1 MPYRLLFVAIL
12 AAAFSLNAAATGNTS
27 PQELVKTTTDR
38 VLGRLADDREAIEN
52 SPDRLFE
59 IVDEII
65 IPHFDF
71 ERMSRRV
78 LGKAWKRASPEQQ
91 SQFVKEF
98 RTLLVH
104 TYATALK
111 IYSDERIEYLP
122 PREKEGGKETTIRT
136 QIIQSGSP
144 PVPIN
149 YRMYRRDDGWKVFD
163 ITIDGV
169 SLVINYRSTFKSEI
183 RKNGVDGLIARLA
196 KHNSKQD

>member
-1 MPYRLLFVAIL
+1 MRTLVLAIL

-38 VLGRLADDREAIEN
+38 VLERLADDREAIEN

-149 YRMYRRDDGWKVFD
+149 YRMYQRDDGWKVFD

>member
-1 MPYRLLFVAIL
+1 MRALLFAIL

-38 VLGRLADDREAIEN
+38 VLERLADDREAIEN

>member
-12 AAAFSLNAAATGNTS
+12 AAAFSLSAAATGNTS

-38 VLGRLADDREAIEN
+38 VLERLADDREAIEN

-111 IYSDERIEYLP
+111 IYSDETIEYLP

-144 PVPIN
+144 PIPIN
-149 YRMYRRDDGWKVFD
+149 YRMYQRDDGWKVFD
-163 ITIDGV
+163 IAIDGV

>member
-1 MPYRLLFVAIL
+1 MRALVFAIL
-12 AAAFSLNAAATGNTS
+12 AAAFSLNAAATGNAS

-38 VLGRLADDREAIEN
+38 VLERLADDREAIEN